1 MKPLPYLRNI
11 ALPALAA
18 AMLMGGSARASIAYG
33 SINNFDTVNDT
44 GHVCH
49 GFEIEIE
56 DCHSTDIGYTYDY
69 NHYGACQITEDNS
82 VPGHPKT
89 LIRWASK
96 KNPDGSWASHT
107 AIPSGPINPTDG
119 HQFTNPS
126 VNFGG
131 EHFGVGYSA
140 PVGAIHYRWLID
152 DGSGNL
158 INGGNV
164 QVATPVFVYYPPVAN
179 FPAQVQAA
187 IQPPE
192 PPEVPVKEFG
202 DPVWVKEIRTTTHN
216 NQKVHLR
223 DLVSDDP
230 EDVDDKNWKNGE
242 PDEVE
247 VEWQLLQTEFSQV
260 DGGLNGKLD
269 GAPEDL
275 DNGDEVVTRRYE
287 FFEYTGPI
295 DAETGEAL
303 IDNVGPDDIH
313 GDGIVTIDGVDVDA
327 STVEVVGEYKGAQ
340 MAAVDAE
347 GHMDLIDHV
356 SEGEENK
363 AYAPRSLV
371 IQGPYASIC
380 TLDGALPAGMQFDQV
395 DGKISGTPTESGEF
409 QFKVTATDFMNPDV
423 EKNYTL
429 RIAAFGAALPPACLL
444 DTAASPAGY
453 GTTTGDGAFDPGQV
467 TTVEALAEPGFRFV
481 NWTDNGQVVSTN
493 SSYSLTLDVN
503 HSLVANF
510 VVDIPQWMI
519 ATSTS
524 PANGGTVSG
533 DGLIDDG
540 ASATLTATPNAGF
553 SFTNWTENGV
563 VVSSAATY
571 TFTATADRALSANFT
586 ALPTYQLT
594 LASNPAL
601 GGLATGGGSHLS
613 GSGVTVIATA
623 APGYVFSRWT
633 KSNGSTASQ
642 LPSYTFNLTSNTTLT
657 ANFVVI
663 GEQKT
668 ITLSSNPGV
677 GGGASGAGV
686 YASGDSAT
694 VTATPNL
701 GYEFARWTENGTTVS
716 TSPDYTFTVTG
727 DRTLVARFNE
737 AFIITADWTPADAG
751 STEMDSLTYKTGE
764 NAKASAIPADGW
776 SFLNWTENGV
786 VVSTDPDYQF
796 SVTGNRSIRAN
807 FVSDSG
813 PTIITDSIPAEGGTV
828 TGDGIYQSGDPVTV
842 SAIPNQG
849 YAFTGWKENGVLV
862 SSDADFSFNAAGSRV
877 LTASFLAVPEVTLA
891 PSVPGSNTLRLAWPA
906 NAAGWSLEESADLI
920 HWTPST
926 RVPTT
931 NGDNKEVSITPV
943 EPKRYFRLA
952 HP

>member
-1 MKPLPYLRNI
+1 MKPLPYLRNL

-18 AMLMGGSARASIAYG
+18 MMLLGGSARASIAYG

-56 DCHSTDIGYTYDY
+56 DCQSTDIGYTYDY

-131 EHFGVGYSA
+131 EHFGVGYGA
-140 PVGAIHYRWLID
+140 PVGAIRYRWLID

-158 INGGNV
+158 INGGDV

-187 IQPPE
+187 IQPP
-192 PPEVPVKEFG
+192 PAPEVPVKEFG
-202 DPVWVKEIRTTTHN
+202 DPIWVKEIRTTTHN

-230 EDVDDKNWKNGE
+230 DDADDKNWRNGE

-247 VEWQLLQTEFSQV
+247 VEWQLLQTDFNQA
-260 DGGLNGKLD
+260 DGGVNGNLD
-269 GAPEDL
+269 AAPENL
-275 DNGDEVVTRRYE
+275 NNGDEVVTRRYE
-287 FFEYTGPI
+287 FFAYTGPL
-295 DAETGEAL
+295 DDETGEAMA
-303 IDNVGPDDIH
+303 DAVDPDGIH
-313 GDGIVTIDGVDVDA
+313 GLGSKIVNGVETDL
-327 STVEVVGEYKGAQ
+327 STLEVVGEYKGAQ
-340 MAAVDAE
+340 MAAVDVE

-356 SEGEENK
+356 SEGEENQ

-380 TLDGALPAGMQFDQV
+380 TLDGALPAGMQFDEV
-395 DGKISGTPTESGEF
+395 EGKISGSPTESGDF
-409 QFKVTATDFMNPDV
+409 QFKVTATDFVNPDV

-429 RIAAFGAALPPACLL
+429 RVAAAGAALPPSCLL

-467 TTVEALAEPGFRFV
+467 ATVNAAPEPGFRFV

-493 SSYSLTLDVN
+493 TSYSLTLDVN

-510 VVDIPQWMI
+510 IVDVPQWAI
-519 ATSTS
+519 TTSAS
-524 PANGGTVSG
+524 PANGGTVTG
-533 DGLIDDG
+533 GGLIDDG
-540 ASATLTATPNAGF
+540 TSVSLTATPNAGF
-553 SFTNWTENGV
+553 GFTNWTENGT
-563 VVSSAATY
+563 VVSSTASY
-571 TFTATADRALSANFT
+571 TFTAIEHRTLVANFT

-594 LASNPAL
+594 LASNPSA
-601 GGLATGGGSHLS
+601 GGTTTGGGSHLS
-613 GSGVTVIATA
+613 GSSVTVNATA
-623 APGYVFSRWT
+623 SPGYVFSRWT

-642 LPSYTFNLTSNTTLT
+642 SPSYTFNLTSNTKLT

-677 GGGASGAGV
+677 GGGTSGAGD
-686 YASGDSAT
+686 YASGDSTT
-694 VTATPNL
+694 VTATPNF
-701 GYEFARWTENGTTVS
+701 GYEFARWTENGATVS
-716 TSPDYTFTVTG
+716 TSPSYTFTVTG
-727 DRTLVARFNE
+727 NRTLVARFNE
-737 AFIITADWTPADAG
+737 AFIITADWTPAEGG
-751 STEMDSLTYKTGE
+751 STEMDSLTYKTNE
-764 NAKASAIPADGW
+764 NARASAMPAIGW

-796 SVTGNRSIRAN
+796 NVTGNRTIRAN

-813 PTIITDSIPAEGGTV
+813 PTIITDAIPAEGGTV
-828 TGDGIYQSGDPVTV
+828 TSDGIYQPGEAVTV
-842 SAIPNQG
+842 SALPNQG
-849 YAFTGWKENGVLV
+849 YAFTGWKENGALV
-862 SSDADFSFNAAGSRV
+862 SNNADFTFNAASNRV
-877 LTASFLAVPEVTLA
+877 LTAGFIAVPAVTLA
-891 PSVPGSNTLRLAWPA
+891 PSAPGSNTLRLAWPA
-906 NAAGWSLEESADLI
+906 NAAGWSLEESIDLV
-920 HWTPST
+920 HWTSST

-931 NGDNKEVSITPV
+931 NGDQKEVSINPT

>member
-1 MKPLPYLRNI
+1 MKPLPNLRNL

-18 AMLMGGSARASIAYG
+18 VMLMGGTARASIAYG

-82 VPGHPKT
+82 VPAHPKT

-131 EHFGVGYSA
+131 EHFGVGYGA
-140 PVGAIHYRWLID
+140 PVGAIRYRWLID

-158 INGGNV
+158 INGGDV

-187 IQPPE
+187 IRPPE
-192 PPEVPVKEFG
+192 APEVHVKEFG
-202 DPVWVKEIRTTTHN
+202 DAVWVKEISTTTHN
-216 NQKVHLR
+216 NKKVHLR

-230 EDVDDKNWKNGE
+230 NDADDRNWRNDE

-247 VEWQLLQTEFSQV
+247 VEWQLMQTEFNQV
-260 DGGLNGKLD
+260 DGGVNGKLD

-295 DAETGEAL
+295 DAESGEAM
-303 IDNVGPDDIH
+303 IDTVGPDDIH
-313 GDGIVTIDGVDVDA
+313 GDGIVTIGGVDVDA
-327 STVEVVGEYKGAQ
+327 STIEVVGEYKGAQ

-356 SEGEENK
+356 SEGEENTD
-363 AYAPRSLV
+363 YAPRSLV

-380 TLDGALPAGMQFDQV
+380 TLDGALPAGMQFDEV
-395 DGKISGTPTESGEF
+395 EGKISGTPTESGDF
-409 QFKVTATDFMNPDV
+409 QFKVTATDFVNPDV

-429 RIAAFGAALPPACLL
+429 RVAAAGVVLPPTCLL

-453 GTTTGDGAFDPGQV
+453 GTTSGDGAFDPGQV
-467 TTVEALAEPGFRFV
+467 ATVDAVAAPGFRFV

-493 SSYSLTLDVN
+493 TSYSLTLDVN

-510 VVDIPQWMI
+510 IVDVPQWSI
-519 ATSTS
+519 TTSAS
-524 PANGGTVSG
+524 PANGGTVTG

-540 ASATLTATPNAGF
+540 ASVSLTATPNAGF
-553 SFTNWTENGV
+553 GFTNWTENGT
-563 VVSSAATY
+563 VVSSTATY
-571 TFTATADRALSANFT
+571 TFTAIENRTLVANFT

-594 LASNPAL
+594 LASNPSA
-601 GGLATGGGSHLS
+601 GGTTTGGGSHLS
-613 GSGVTVIATA
+613 GSSVTVNATA
-623 APGYVFSRWT
+623 SPGYVFSRWT
-633 KSNGSTASQ
+633 KSNGSTAS
-642 LPSYTFNLTSNTTLT
+642 LSAAYTFNLTSNTTLT

-663 GEQKT
+663 GEQKS
-668 ITLSSNPGV
+668 ITLSSNPSI
-677 GGGASGAGV
+677 GGGTSGAGN

-727 DRTLVARFNE
+727 NRTLVARFNE
-737 AFIITADWTPADAG
+737 AFIITADWTPAEGG
-751 STEMDSLTYKTGE
+751 STEMDSLTYKSGE
-764 NAKASAIPADGW
+764 KARAIATPEVGW
-776 SFLNWTENGV
+776 SFLNWTENGT
-786 VVSTDPDYQF
+786 VVSTDPDYRF
-796 SVTGNRSIRAN
+796 NVTGNRTIRAN
-807 FVSDSG
+807 FISLSDVS
-813 PTIITDSIPAEGGTV
+813 ITLSAMPAEGGTV
-828 TGDGIYQSGDPVTV
+828 DGGGTLAIGTDITISANARDGFKFTHWSESGIEV
-842 SAIPNQG
+842 STERNYTFIASANRTLVANFLAIPD
-849 YAFTGWKENGVLV
+849 TGIHGTENENELEFEWPEISDGWVLQ
-862 SSDADFSFNAAGSRV
+862 
-877 LTASFLAVPEVTLA
+877 
-891 PSVPGSNTLRLAWPA
+891 
-906 NAAGWSLEESADLI
+906 ESTDLKTWI
-920 HWTPST
+920 NST
-926 RVPTT
+926 RLVEIR
-931 NGDNKEVSITPV
+931 GGKKCVRVNKHAQPGI
-943 EPKRYFRLA
+943 YFRLA